1 MLNYKNVE
9 VVERLVKAYK
19 SIMQRVGDPL
29 DEGTLYGPLHTQQ
42 SVQAY
47 LTTLEV
53 QYSSSCSMGP
63 FTPSS
68 RCKLTSPHWR
78 YSIVCV
84 LYGPLH
90 TQQSVQAYLT
100 TRE

>member
-1 MLNYKNVE
+1 MLNCKNAQ

-53 QYSSSCSMGP
+53 QLFVASI
-63 FTPSS
+63 
-68 RCKLTSPHWR
+68 RCR
-78 YSIVCV
+78 NERGI
-84 LYGPLH
+84 
-90 TQQSVQAYLT
+90 YL
-100 TRE
+100 